1 MIPTAIAIPILIRLN
16 ILKPLGTSLLGNLI
30 IAINCPV
37 NLIIILLKL
46 TIDLGITYFLNASSK
61 GVISGLIFLKT

>member
-1 MIPTAIAIPILIRLN
+1 M
-16 ILKPLGTSLLGNLI
+16 PLGISLLGNLI

-46 TIDLGITYFLNASSK
+46 TIDLGITYFLNASPNRA
-61 GVISGLIFLKT
+61 INGLIFLKT